1 MANFTKDE
9 KMNST
14 VISFKSCRWDR
25 KLVALFESCRMNVKL
40 SFYVY
45 KIISKSFIEKSL
57 SVTSWANSTWNS
69 RSSHRGV
76 CKTGFLKK
84 FAKFT
89 RKHLC
94 QILFFNKAV

>member
-25 KLVALFESCRMNVKL
+25 KLVALLESCRMNVKL

-45 KIISKSFIEKSL
+45 
-57 SVTSWANSTWNS
+57 
-69 RSSHRGV
+69 
-76 CKTGFLKK
+76 
-84 FAKFT
+84 
-89 RKHLC
+89 
-94 QILFFNKAV
+94 